1 VADRHRAIRA
11 YAWPLIVQA
20 AGLAS
25 TAGSKLAL
33 TAAGRRALSQPPIDT
48 LRQAWRKW
56 INNSI
61 LDEFSRVD
69 AIKGQSDR
77 KRLTAVGKT
86 RHTQPRAR

>member
-1 VADRHRAIRA
+1 MMTVEEWAKPIIDRGGVPVSAQTR
-11 YAWPLIVQA
+11 
-20 AGLAS
+20 
-25 TAGSKLAL
+25 
-33 TAAGRRALSQPPIDT
+33 
-48 LRQAWRKW
+48 RQAWRKW